1 MFETIGY
8 LLHSIQRLL
17 VPLFQG
23 CLLKLDSRLS
33 PCGSSMQ
40 EPMCIVLAQAHYSAP
55 QPSTK
60 SERVRFTTQRL
71 RHFRSWT
78 VVDLLDTCV
87 LWPSRAASMEPSK
100 QTSNTVRLSSGS
112 STETLPSTSDA
123 LAVFTRPEA
132 EAVDP
137 TSCPRWTDLGQ
148 EAGSYAGWL
157 TRFRGLWQFGHWFQR
172 PGLGRQ
178 GVQRSH

>member
-1 MFETIGY
+1 MPP
-8 LLHSIQRLL
+8 H
-17 VPLFQG
+17 
-23 CLLKLDSRLS
+23 
-33 PCGSSMQ
+33 
-40 EPMCIVLAQAHYSAP
+40 A
-55 QPSTK
+55 
-60 SERVRFTTQRL
+60 RFTTFTLWLKYARTYVHCTRASTL
-71 RHFRSWT
+71 LCTPTKHHFRARPVYDAATQTLS

-157 TRFRGLWQFGHWFQR
+157 TRFRGLWQLGHRFQR